1 MPAEKTIH
9 SLDARVSANRA
20 LGGEYWKLTLEAAQI
35 ARMFHEGRAK
45 PGQFVNVGFPDITD
59 PLLARPFAVFDARAG
74 EVDVLFKKVGRGTV
88 LMAELSVGDGVR
100 LVGPLGRPWRLEPA
114 EASVLVAGGTGWG
127 ALHML
132 GKALASEG
140 REVRAIWGQ
149 CDADA
154 FPAERLVE
162 AGAIAA
168 GEGAPDAGTI
178 LSTDDGSCGFC
189 GSAVE
194 CLRDLLENKL
204 AGRSLALYGAGPVAM
219 LRALAELARERGLP
233 CQVSLEARMACG
245 IGVCRGC
252 VVNARGPHPE
262 TGLRRRTV
270 CTDGPVF
277 DAAEIDWENVQ

>member
-1 MPAEKTIH
+1 MPDESRIH
-9 SLDARVSANRA
+9 SLDAKVSANRA
-20 LGGEYWKLTLEAAQI
+20 LGGDYWKLTLKAAEI
-35 ARMFHEGRAK
+35 ASRAK
-45 PGQFVNVGFPDITD
+45 PGQFVNVGFPDRTD
-59 PLLARPFAVFDARAG
+59 PLLARPFAVFDARPG
-74 EVDVLFKKVGRGTV
+74 EVDVLFKKVGRGTG
-88 LMAELSVGDGVR
+88 LMAELEAGDHVR
-100 LVGPLGRPWRLEPA
+100 IIGPLGTPWRLEPA

-132 GKALASEG
+132 GKVLASEG

-154 FPAERLVE
+154 FPE

-168 GEGAPDAGTI
+168 GEGASDAGPI
-178 LSTDDGSCGFC
+178 LSTDDGSRGFC
-189 GSAVE
+189 GNAVD
-194 CLRDLLENKL
+194 CLGDLLQDEL
-204 AGRSLALYGAGPVAM
+204 AGRRPALYGAGPVAM
-219 LRALAELARERGLP
+219 LRALAQLARARGLP

-252 VVNARGPHPE
+252 VVNAKGPHPE

-277 DAAEIDWENVQ
+277 DAAEIDWEDLQ